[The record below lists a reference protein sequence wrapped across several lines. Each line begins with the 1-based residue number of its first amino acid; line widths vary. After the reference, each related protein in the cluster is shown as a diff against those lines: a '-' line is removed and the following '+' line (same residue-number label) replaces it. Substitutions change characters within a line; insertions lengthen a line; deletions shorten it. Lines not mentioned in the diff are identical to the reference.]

1 MTLWRLDYGR
11 ERVLGSSN
19 LTLVYHGRFHY
30 RAAHLASGSEYILQG
45 LFHTGIDSSK
55 LSLAIIWW

>member
-1 MTLWRLDYGR
+1 MILWRLDCGR

-30 RAAHLASGSEYILQG
+30 RAAHLATGSEYIL
-45 LFHTGIDSSK
+45 
-55 LSLAIIWW
+55 